1 MQVEVV
7 MPKMGESIQEGKVLR
22 WAKKVGERVDKDETI
37 LEISTDKVDSEIPS
51 PVGGIL
57 AKIIVPENETVAVG
71 TVIAMIETD
80 ASAAKI
86 ETASVAQPTPK
97 REEKTSGVELA
108 PSPVSVAARPVP
120 VQDIPTRR
128 SDGQRFYSPL
138 VRTIAKKEGV
148 SVMELDQ
155 IPGSG
160 SQGRVTKSDL
170 LAYLNNRGAHV
181 AAAPAAKI
189 DFSVHRV
196 DEKELSR
203 KYPAP
208 RYQIVSM
215 DNVQQ
220 KMAEHMVR
228 SVHTSPHVQAIDEVD
243 LSAIVAYR
251 AGYAEEFER
260 KEGFKLTY
268 TPFFCDAVVRALKEF
283 PIVNCSVEGDK
294 IIQKRFI
301 NLGMAVAAPSGLI
314 VPNIKNADERNF
326 IGLARAVNDIA
337 TRTRNKKLK
346 PEEIQE
352 GTFTITN
359 YGVFGNIIG
368 IPIINQPQVAILGI
382 GALKKR
388 PVVITDES
396 GNDMIGIRSMAYF
409 TLSFD
414 HRIIDGAIGG
424 QFLAKVKSNL
434 EHFNFSQT
442 K

>member
-22 WAKKVGERVDKDETI
+22 WAKKVGEKVAKDETI

-51 PVGGIL
+51 PVGGML
-57 AKIIVPENETVAVG
+57 TKIIVPENETVAVG

-80 ASAAKI
+80 VSAAKI
-86 ETASVAQPTPK
+86 D
-97 REEKTSGVELA
+97 TSA
-108 PSPVSVAARPVP
+108 PSPSAPKKPEIAPPLQQSPQPVSVAAPP
-120 VQDIPTRR
+120 TYAEEIPSRR
-128 SDGQRFYSPL
+128 FDGQRFYSPL
-138 VRTIAKKEGV
+138 VKTIAKKEGV
-148 SVMELDQ
+148 SVTELDQ

-160 SQGRVTKSDL
+160 SQGRLTKNDL
-170 LAYLNNRGAHV
+170 LAYLNRRPTHV
-181 AAAPAAKI
+181 AGAPAQRA
-189 DFSVHRV
+189 DFSTPRV
-196 DEKELSR
+196 DEKELTR
-203 KYPAP
+203 RYPSP
-208 RYQIVSM
+208 RYQVVSM

-228 SVHTSPHVQAIDEVD
+228 SVHTSPHVQAIDEID
-243 LSAIVAYR
+243 LSALVAYR

-283 PIVNCSVEGDK
+283 PIVNSSVEGDR
-294 IIQKRFI
+294 IIMKRFI

-314 VPNIKNADERNF
+314 VPNIRNADEKNF

-337 TRTRNKKLK
+337 SRTRNKKLK
-346 PEEIQE
+346 PEEIQD

-368 IPIINQPQVAILGI
+368 IPIINQPQVGILGI

-388 PVVITDES
+388 PVVITDEL
-396 GNDMIGIRSMAYF
+396 GNDSIGIRSMAYF

-434 EHFNFSQT
+434 EHFDFDQA